1 MEKVKAFF
9 TQEVDTLK
17 AEIRQKDQIHQ
28 QQTQSNQKQIQS
40 LQSTIQAQALKLEAL
55 EGKLATALQQLQR
68 YAEKENVKEVA
79 QQKILKE

>member
-1 MEKVKAFF
+1 LEKVKAFF

-17 AEIRQKDQIHQ
+17 AEIRQKDQIHL

-55 EGKLATALQQLQR
+55 EG
-68 YAEKENVKEVA
+68 
-79 QQKILKE
+79 